1 MATENK
7 DNYVEPPSDA
17 NKSQDADCRQKLFFV
32 GYMPI
37 LPFNSNDKTMSN
49 MAKPC
54 HFGLK

>member
-1 MATENK
+1 MLLLFVEN
-7 DNYVEPPSDA
+7 PPDA